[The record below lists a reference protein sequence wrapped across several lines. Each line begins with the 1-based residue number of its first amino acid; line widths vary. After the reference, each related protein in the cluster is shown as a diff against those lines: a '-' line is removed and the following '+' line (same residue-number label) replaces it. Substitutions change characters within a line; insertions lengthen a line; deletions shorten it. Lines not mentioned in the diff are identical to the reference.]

1 MTLTATHST
10 QGRPVRS
17 LRYDLAERPYLV
29 IWEVTRA
36 CGLVCTHCRADA
48 VRQRNPLELDTAEA
62 HAMLDDIATFGPPR
76 PVVVL
81 TGGDPLER
89 ADLVGLVAHGTAA
102 GLSMALSPSVTPLL
116 TRAALIELRDAGAKA
131 VSLSLDGGT
140 AATHD
145 GFRGVA
151 GVFDAT
157 LAAARTVREVGFRL
171 QLNTT
176 VTAGNVRELPQ
187 ILRFVLELEAA
198 LWSVFL
204 LVPTGRG
211 AGLDSLSPDDVEEV
225 LHWLHDVSDHVA
237 IKTTEAPHYRR
248 YVLQHG
254 GDPLAGPQAR
264 GEPENAGTGTRKD
277 GSPPPAGT
285 PPKRLHRAPLGVT
298 DGKGVMFVGHLGEI
312 YPAGFLP
319 LLCGRFPQVSVVDTY
334 QKHPTFLALRDP
346 DRFGGICGVCE
357 YHDVCGGSRARAY
370 AVLGDP
376 LGPEPDCVYVPR
388 SKRT

>member
-81 TGGDPLER
+81 TGGDLLER

-116 TRAALIELRDAGAKA
+116 TRAALIELRAAGAKA

-248 YVLQHG
+248 LALQRADLGDVDQTFPVGPLRAALRADTHAVLVGHRPRPQG
-254 GDPLAGPQAR
+254 PRPPLDV
-264 GEPENAGTGTRKD
+264 NAGRGFAFID
-277 GSPPPAGT
+277 
-285 PPKRLHRAPLGVT
+285 
-298 DGKGVMFVGHLGEI
+298 HLGLV
-312 YPAGFLP
+312 YPSGFLP
-319 LLCGRFPQVSVVDTY
+319 EVAGSVREKPFSEVYRSSPLLRS
-334 QKHPTFLALRDP
+334 LRDP
-346 DRFGGICGVCE
+346 HALHGRCGAC
-357 YHDVCGGSRARAY
+357 DFKAVCGGSRSQAY
-370 AVLGDP
+370 AATGDALASDP
-376 LGPEPDCVYVPR
+376 NCSYQP
-388 SKRT
+388 

>member
-116 TRAALIELRDAGAKA
+116 TRAALIELRAAGAKA

-211 AGLDSLSPDDVEEV
+211 AGLPTLLHLRALVDQALRV
-225 LHWLHDVSDHVA
+225 LKKKMQREGLFREMKLRKNYEKPSEKKAREKAEAQA
-237 IKTTEAPHYRR
+237 ITVFGDNLVDLLLAAP
-248 YVLQHG
+248 
-254 GDPLAGPQAR
+254 AGP
-264 GEPENAGTGTRKD
+264 K
-277 GSPPPAGT
+277 
-285 PPKRLHRAPLGVT
+285 
-298 DGKGVMFVGHLGEI
+298 
-312 YPAGFLP
+312 
-319 LLCGRFPQVSVVDTY
+319 
-334 QKHPTFLALRDP
+334 
-346 DRFGGICGVCE
+346 
-357 YHDVCGGSRARAY
+357 
-370 AVLGDP
+370 AVLGLDP
-376 LGPEPDCVYVPR
+376 GPVSYTHLTLPTIYSV
-388 SKRT
+388 